1 MSPHEG
7 NSQVSEKFVFGVVI
21 DELFYQEVD
30 ANVGDS
36 KDEGDYS
43 NVVDVS
49 EEGVVLVV
57 ELVLGW

>member
-1 MSPHEG
+1 M
-7 NSQVSEKFVFGVVI
+7 SEKFVFGVVI

-36 KDEGDYS
+36 QDEGDYS